1 MTAKLL
7 DGLKVAKQIKEEVA
21 VEVKA
26 LFESYQVKPGLAAV
40 IVGSDPASEVYVASK
55 VKTCESLG
63 LYSEK
68 HVLAE
73 TTTTEELQEL
83 ISVLNNQDNIDGILV
98 QMPLPKQIDPDKIFA
113 SIAISKDVDGF
124 HPENVGRLALKQ
136 AGFVACTPAGVMELL
151 KRYDIDPA
159 GKRAVVL
166 GRSRIVGLPLA
177 LLLMHANATV
187 TVCHSKTAKLKEITR
202 EADIIIAA
210 LGRTAFITTEHIKSG
225 AIVIDVG
232 INKLTEETEIL
243 RYFPDYTK
251 RLEDLEKKGYTLI
264 GDVEPDC
271 ETIAGYLTPV
281 PGGVGPLTIA
291 MLMKNTVKAARLRR
305 NL

>member
-21 VEVKA
+21 AEVKY

-40 IVGSDPASEVYVASK
+40 IVGNDPASEVYVASK
-55 VKTCESLG
+55 VKTCETLG

-68 HVLAE
+68 HVLAKS
-73 TTTTEELQEL
+73 TTTEELQEL
-83 ISVLNNQDNIDGILV
+83 IFKLNNQDNIDGILV
-98 QMPLPKQIDPDKIFA
+98 QMPLPKQIDADKIFA
-113 SIAISKDVDGF
+113 SISVNKDVDGF

-136 AGFVACTPAGVMELL
+136 TGFVACTPAGVMELL

-177 LLLMHANATV
+177 LLLIHANATV

-202 EADIIIAA
+202 EADIIVAA
-210 LGRTAFITTEHIKSG
+210 LGQTAFITTEHIKSG

-291 MLMKNTVKAARLRR
+291 MLMKNTVKAAKLRR

>member
-21 VEVKA
+21 AEVKA

-83 ISVLNNQDNIDGILV
+83 ISRLNNQDNIDGILV

-113 SIAISKDVDGF
+113 SISISKDVDGF
-124 HPENVGRLALKQ
+124 HPENIGRLALKQ
-136 AGFVACTPAGVMELL
+136 TGFVACTPAGVMELL
-151 KRYDIDPA
+151 KRYDIDLA

-225 AIVIDVG
+225 AVVIDVG

>member
-21 VEVKA
+21 AEVKA

-55 VKTCESLG
+55 VKTCETLG

-83 ISVLNNQDNIDGILV
+83 ISRLNNQDNIDGILV

-113 SIAISKDVDGF
+113 SISVSKDVDGF

-136 AGFVACTPAGVMELL
+136 SGFVACTPAGVMELL

>member
-7 DGLKVAKQIKEEVA
+7 DGLSVAKQIKEEVA
-21 VEVKA
+21 AEVKA

-40 IVGSDPASEVYVASK
+40 IVGSDPASQVYVASK

-68 HVLAE
+68 HVLPE

-83 ISVLNNQDNIDGILV
+83 ISRLNEQNNIDGILV
-98 QMPLPKQIDPDKIFA
+98 QMPLPKQIDADKIFA
-113 SIAISKDVDGF
+113 SISVSKDVDGF
-124 HPENVGRLALKQ
+124 HPENVGKLALKQ

-166 GRSRIVGLPLA
+166 GRSRIVGLPLT
-177 LLLMHANATV
+177 LLLMHADATV
-187 TVCHSKTAKLKEITR
+187 TVCHSKTAKLKEITHQ
-202 EADIIIAA
+202 ADIIVAA
-210 LGRTAFITTEHIKSG
+210 IGRTAFITTEHIKPG
-225 AIVIDVG
+225 AIIIDVG

-291 MLMKNTVKAARLRR
+291 MLMKNTVKAAKLRR

>member
-1 MTAKLL
+1 
-7 DGLKVAKQIKEEVA
+7 
-21 VEVKA
+21 
-26 LFESYQVKPGLAAV
+26 
-40 IVGSDPASEVYVASK
+40 
-55 VKTCESLG
+55 
-63 LYSEK
+63 
-68 HVLAE
+68 
-73 TTTTEELQEL
+73 TEELQEL
-83 ISVLNNQDNIDGILV
+83 IFKLNNQDNIDGILV
-98 QMPLPKQIDPDKIFA
+98 QMPLPKQIDVDKIFA
-113 SIAISKDVDGF
+113 SISVNKDVDGF

-136 AGFVACTPAGVMELL
+136 TGFVACTPAGVMELL

-177 LLLMHANATV
+177 LLLIHANATV

-202 EADIIIAA
+202 EADIIVAA
-210 LGRTAFITTEHIKSG
+210 LGQTAFITTEHIKSG

-291 MLMKNTVKAARLRR
+291 MLMKNTVKAAKLRR

>member
-21 VEVKA
+21 AEVKY

-40 IVGSDPASEVYVASK
+40 IVGNDPASEVYVASK
-55 VKTCESLG
+55 VKTCETLG

-68 HVLAE
+68 HVLAKS
-73 TTTTEELQEL
+73 TTTEELQEL
-83 ISVLNNQDNIDGILV
+83 IFKLNNQDNIDGILV
-98 QMPLPKQIDPDKIFA
+98 QMPLPKQIDADKIFA
-113 SIAISKDVDGF
+113 SISVNKDVDGF

-136 AGFVACTPAGVMELL
+136 TGFVACTPAGVMELL

-177 LLLMHANATV
+177 LLLIHANATV

-202 EADIIIAA
+202 EADIIVAA
-210 LGRTAFITTEHIKSG
+210 LGQTAFITTEHIKSG

-291 MLMKNTVKAARLRR
+291 MLMKNTVKASKLRR

>member
-21 VEVKA
+21 AEVKA
-26 LFESYQVKPGLAAV
+26 LLESYQVKPGLAAV
-40 IVGSDPASEVYVASK
+40 IVGSDPASQVYVASK

-68 HVLAE
+68 HLLPE
-73 TTTTEELQEL
+73 TTTTKELQEL
-83 ISVLNNQDNIDGILV
+83 ISRLNEQDNIDGILV
-98 QMPLPKQIDPDKIFA
+98 QMPLPKQIDADKIFA
-113 SIAISKDVDGF
+113 SISVSKDVDGF
-124 HPENVGRLALKQ
+124 HPENVGKLALKQ
-136 AGFVACTPAGVMELL
+136 TGFVACTPAGVMELL
-151 KRYDIDPA
+151 KCYDIDPE

-202 EADIIIAA
+202 EADIIVAA
-210 LGRTAFITTEHIKSG
+210 LGRTAFITTEHIKPG
-225 AIVIDVG
+225 TIVIDVG
-232 INKLTEETEIL
+232 INKLTEETEVL

-291 MLMKNTVKAARLRR
+291 MLMKNTVKAAKLRR
-305 NL
+305 SL

>member
-21 VEVKA
+21 AEVKA

-83 ISVLNNQDNIDGILV
+83 ISRLNNQDNIDGILV
-98 QMPLPKQIDPDKIFA
+98 QMPLPKQIDADKIFA
-113 SIAISKDVDGF
+113 SISVNKDVDGF

-136 AGFVACTPAGVMELL
+136 TGFVACTPAGVMELL
-151 KRYDIDPA
+151 KCYDIDLA

-166 GRSRIVGLPLA
+166 GRSRIVGLPMT
-177 LLLMHANATV
+177 LLLMHADATV

-225 AIVIDVG
+225 AIVVDVG